1 MDGPI
6 VLPACSRV
14 LPKTSLGL
22 LGIVLS
28 IVFVGGCGG
37 DSVPTAA
44 PLHPVKGKVKLETS
58 GTLAGMKILFIPN
71 GGGART
77 ASGNLQTD
85 GSFELTTSSAGDG
98 IAEGNYKVR
107 LDKINPV
114 VDKKSKPAPTV
125 PVKYLDEDES
135 GLTATIKSDTTE
147 VGPFILTTQ
156 KAAASSKR
164 GRDNND

>member
-6 VLPACSRV
+6 VLPARRRV
-14 LPKTSLGL
+14 IPKTSLGL
-22 LGIVLS
+22 LAVVFS
-28 IVFVGGCGG
+28 VVFVGGCGG
-37 DSVPTAA
+37 DSVPSAGS
-44 PLHPVKGKVKLETS
+44 LHPVKGKVKLETS

-77 ASGNLQTD
+77 ASGELQTD
-85 GSFELTTSSAGDG
+85 GSFELTTTSAGDG
-98 IAEGNYKVR
+98 IAEGIYKVR

-114 VDKKSKPAPTV
+114 LDKKSKPAPTV

-135 GLTATIKSDTTE
+135 GLTATIKPDTTE
-147 VGPFILTTQ
+147 VGPFVLTAS